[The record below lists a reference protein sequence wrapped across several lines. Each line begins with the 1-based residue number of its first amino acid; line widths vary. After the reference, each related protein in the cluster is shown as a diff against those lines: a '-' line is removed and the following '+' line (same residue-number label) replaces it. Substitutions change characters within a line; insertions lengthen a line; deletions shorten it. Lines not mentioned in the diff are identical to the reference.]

1 MATVFK
7 KWKSSWGESSPMLS
21 PKILLPH
28 FQKILTSLSADPGS
42 DLSTSSYL
50 VHQLFGSALYIW
62 KQKWVPLSSETRRTP
77 ESAPVRHHEFHLRSI
92 WLNISLKL
100 FDQHININHT
110 TLMKQSLKFSS
121 LEDLSFPPKCA
132 PQSALLTEL
141 LKQPLL
147 NILLN
152 QIRSFLSLLFS
163 CSNI

>member
-1 MATVFK
+1 MK
-7 KWKSSWGESSPMLS
+7 E
-21 PKILLPH
+21 LLRWI
-28 FQKILTSLSADPGS
+28 FSDAFSQKIFFLISKRFWPHDRPTPGQTSPPVLIWF
-42 DLSTSSYL
+42 TNYL
-50 VHQLFGSALYIW
+50 VQYYTW

-77 ESAPVRHHEFHLRSI
+77 ESAPIRHHEFHLRSI
-92 WLNISLKL
+92 WLNIPLKL

-152 QIRSFLSLLFS
+152 QIRSFLSLFS
-163 CSNI
+163 NCSNI

>member
-28 FQKILTSLSADPGS
+28 FQKILTSWSADPGS

-50 VHQLFGSALYIW
+50 VHQLFGSISYIW
-62 KQKWVPLSSETRRTP
+62 KQKWVPPSSETRRTP

-110 TLMKQSLKFSS
+110 TLMKQSLNFHPSKISDSHPSAPPECSS
-121 LEDLSFPPKCA
+121 HRTLEAA
-132 PQSALLTEL
+132 PAQYTF
-141 LKQPLL
+141 K
-147 NILLN
+147 
-152 QIRSFLSLLFS
+152 
-163 CSNI
+163 SNTVIP

>member
-1 MATVFK
+1 
-7 KWKSSWGESSPMLS
+7 MLF
-21 PKILLPH
+21 PKNLLPH

-50 VHQLFGSALYIW
+50 VHQLFGSISYIW

-77 ESAPVRHHEFHLRSI
+77 ESAAPVRHHEFHLRSI

-110 TLMKQSLKFSS
+110 TLMKQSLKFLS

-132 PQSALLTEL
+132 PQSVLLTEL
-141 LKQPLL
+141 L
-147 NILLN
+147 
-152 QIRSFLSLLFS
+152 
-163 CSNI
+163 